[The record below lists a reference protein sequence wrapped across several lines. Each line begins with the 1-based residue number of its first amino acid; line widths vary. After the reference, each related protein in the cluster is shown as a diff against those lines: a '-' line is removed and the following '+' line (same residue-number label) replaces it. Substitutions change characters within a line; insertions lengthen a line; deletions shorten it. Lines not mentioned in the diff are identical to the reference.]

1 MSSNIIG
8 EDKVVAAIL
17 TVAWA
22 SSKPAASIEDIL
34 AMYKKVVT
42 EVRPKQAEIANE
54 TVPES
59 TSIRRFR
66 D

>member
-22 SSKPAASIEDIL
+22 SSKPSASIDDIL
-34 AMYKKVVT
+34 AMYKKVFS
-42 EVRPKQAEIANE
+42 EVRPKQAEKSIE

-59 TSIRRFR
+59 TPIRRFR